1 MPPNLAPKYQNGGTF
16 RASRSA
22 VLACFGPRDAAQ
34 RAAIVTRNIHV
45 ILSGSGVYGLLGWVV
60 FVLRRG
66 RLLSVLAQ
74 TSVFARDGQNGGL
87 SQRARADYATTRIV
101 IQVKLSST
109 PSGRE

>member
-1 MPPNLAPKYQNGGTF
+1 M
-16 RASRSA
+16 
-22 VLACFGPRDAAQ
+22 ACFGPRDAAQ
-34 RAAIVTRNIHV
+34 RAAIVTSNIHV
-45 ILSGSGVYGLLGWVV
+45 ILSGSGVYGLLDWVV